1 MFFLFHQGNQP
12 CGSPA
17 EHDMN
22 DLLFFS
28 PNPSAQT
35 GNKSICLS
43 ARKKEA
49 TVNLVA
55 TTSVQIPSSTPL
67 EKKVENSGSSGVDN
81 LNM

>member
-1 MFFLFHQGNQP
+1 MK
-12 CGSPA
+12 
-17 EHDMN
+17 
-22 DLLFFS
+22 DLPFFS
-28 PNPSAQT
+28 PNPSAQKE

-49 TVNLVA
+49 TVNMVA
-55 TTSVQIPSSTPL
+55 TTSVQIPSSTTPL